1 MDWNKNEDVK
11 FQYFCRGQSVAL
23 LTWIFMKNCECNY
36 ILEEE
41 KDAIPLNIQIEESTN
56 MSGDISVSHTPR
68 KFLSPAGK
76 RFEDIL
82 KTTQDTMSS
91 RIQIVSNN
99 GPESRVSNKNKNYHE
114 IARTL
119 KLTSQMQKDIASED
133 VNDLND
139 EESTSGKRRKR
150 LKAALEKIE
159 DGVMDS
165 LGC

>member
-23 LTWIFMKNCECNY
+23 LTWLFMKDRECNY

-41 KDAIPLNIQIEESTN
+41 KDSILLNIQVEESTN
-56 MSGDISVSHTPR
+56 MSGDISFAHTPR
-68 KFLSPAGK
+68 KSLTPAGK
-76 RFEDIL
+76 GLEDIL

-91 RIQIVSNN
+91 LLQIVSNH
-99 GPESRVSNKNKNYHE
+99 GPESSDSNKNKNYHE
-114 IARTL
+114 MAKTL
-119 KLTSQMQKDIASED
+119 ELTFQMQKDIASED

-139 EESTSGKRRKR
+139 EESKSVKRRKR